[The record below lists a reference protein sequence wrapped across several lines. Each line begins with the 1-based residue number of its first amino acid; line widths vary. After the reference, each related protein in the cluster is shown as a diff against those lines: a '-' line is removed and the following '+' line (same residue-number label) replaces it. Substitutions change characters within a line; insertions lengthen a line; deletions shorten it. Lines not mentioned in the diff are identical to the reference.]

1 MPRPSKHISPDT
13 LGGLIRATR
22 ESLQLSLAEVADGH
36 YSTSLLSQIERNRL
50 DPSPESLRF
59 LAERL
64 KLPLEDL
71 ETLAQQHRSA
81 EIVEN
86 HYKSYEELRIEA
98 LQYLTNK
105 DCRQALGILKDVH
118 FSQVA
123 ATQRW
128 RLAALRGQAYFEL
141 RKFLEAQQDFMYAI
155 NERPQGGNLPDEQQ
169 QELLLLHLHL
179 AGTHRE
185 LQQSEPAQE
194 HYQFALQL
202 INNQTPFGHAAEVH
216 WGLALIGYAKA
227 NKIQHN
233 DPTNCSVTCRETM
246 LRQSLEHAQT
256 ARFLYRSMGDQ
267 LRAAAVT
274 CEIAHIE
281 KTLGEVDQAR
291 AHLEEV
297 LSAWSSAY
305 DTTQK
310 KTSSDK
316 PRQQDEANVISAAA
330 CALATIE
337 LEGKNF
343 DAARQYAELALE
355 AGKRSYKLR
364 RADAYLMR
372 GRILEAIDPKNPEA
386 EESFRH
392 ATTELAGTH
401 RIAARIGAH
410 VRLGH
415 HLLKIG
421 KIAESEQELEQA
433 RHLSEL
439 VSSGISALSMED
451 TALS

>member
-59 LAERL
+59 LADRL

-81 EIVEN
+81 EITEN
-86 HYKSYEELRIEA
+86 HYKAYEELRIEV
-98 LQYLTNK
+98 LQYLTKK
-105 DCRQALGILKDVH
+105 DCRRALNILKDLH
-118 FSQVA
+118 FSRIPTA
-123 ATQRW
+123 HRW
-128 RLAALRGQAYFEL
+128 RLAALRGHTYFEL

-155 NERPQGGNLPDEQQ
+155 SERPRGENLPEELRQD
-169 QELLLLHLHL
+169 LLLLHLHL

-185 LQQSEPAQE
+185 LQQSEPAQDQ
-194 HYQFALQL
+194 YQYALQL
-202 INNQTPFGHAAEVH
+202 VNSKTPFGYVAEAH

-227 NKIQHN
+227 NKVHN
-233 DPTNCSVTCRETM
+233 DLNGNAKYREAM
-246 LRQSLEHAQT
+246 LRQSLEHAET
-256 ARFLYRSMGDQ
+256 ARFLYHSMADQ

-281 KTLGEVDQAR
+281 KMLGEVDQAR
-291 AHLEEV
+291 THLEEV
-297 LSAWSSAY
+297 LSTWSSLY
-305 DTTQK
+305 DTAQNK
-310 KTSSDK
+310 PSPDK

-330 CALATIE
+330 CALAGIE
-337 LEGKNF
+337 LEGRNF

-364 RADAYLMR
+364 RADAYLIR
-372 GRILEAIDPKNPEA
+372 GRIFEAINPRDPEA

-392 ATTELAGTH
+392 ATAELAGTH

-439 VSSGISALSMED
+439 VSSGISAVSMED

>member
-22 ESLQLSLAEVADGH
+22 ENLQLSLAEVADGR

-59 LAERL
+59 LARRL

-71 ETLAQQHRSA
+71 ETLARQHRTA
-81 EIVEN
+81 EIEEN
-86 HYKSYEELRIEA
+86 HYKPYEELRVEVLQHLANKEA
-98 LQYLTNK
+98 
-105 DCRQALGILKDVH
+105 RHALNILEDVH
-118 FSQVA
+118 FGLIPK
-123 ATQRW
+123 TQRW
-128 RLAALRGQAYFEL
+128 RLAALRGHVYFEL
-141 RKFLEAQQDFMYAI
+141 RKFLEAQQDFIYAV
-155 NERPQGGNLPDEQQ
+155 NERPYKDDLPDEHV

-185 LQQSEPAQE
+185 LQQLEPALEQ
-194 HYQFALQL
+194 YQQALL
-202 INNQTPFGHAAEVH
+202 LVNGKTPSGHIAEAH
-216 WGLALIGYAKA
+216 WGMALIGYAKSHK
-227 NKIQHN
+227 NYGESSTSK
-233 DPTNCSVTCRETM
+233 CREAI
-246 LRQSLEHAQT
+246 LRKSLEHAET
-256 ARFLYRSMGDQ
+256 ARFLYHSIGDQ
-267 LRAAAVT
+267 LRAATVT

-291 AHLEEV
+291 THLEQV
-297 LSAWSSAY
+297 LSAWSTSY
-305 DTTQK
+305 DTASTTIPSNK
-310 KTSSDK
+310 L
-316 PRQQDEANVISAAA
+316 RQQDEANVVSAAA
-330 CALATIE
+330 CSLAAIE
-337 LEGKNF
+337 LESKRF
-343 DAARQYAELALE
+343 DSAREYVELALE

-386 EESFRH
+386 EESFRR
-392 ATTELAGTH
+392 ATTELSGTH

-439 VSSGISALSMED
+439 VSAGISGISIED
-451 TALS
+451 VTM

>member
-13 LGGLIRATR
+13 LGGHIRAAR

-71 ETLAQQHRSA
+71 ESLARQHRSA
-81 EIVEN
+81 ETEEN
-86 HYKSYEELRIEA
+86 QHKSYEELHIEV
-98 LQYLTNK
+98 LQYLKNK
-105 DCRQALGILKDVH
+105 EYHHALSILKELQ
-118 FSQVA
+118 FSQIPIP
-123 ATQRW
+123 QRW
-128 RLAALRGQAYFEL
+128 RLAALRGHAYFEQ
-141 RKFLEAQQDFMYAI
+141 RKFLEAQRDFMYAI
-155 NERPQGGNLPDEQQ
+155 NERPRGVNLPDEQQ
-169 QELLLLHLHL
+169 QELMLLHLHL

-194 HYQFALQL
+194 QYELALQL
-202 INNQTPFGHAAEVH
+202 VNSKTPFGHVAEAH
-216 WGLALIGYAKA
+216 WGLALIGCTKA
-227 NKIQHN
+227 NKVNN
-233 DPTNCSVTCRETM
+233 DPNYATKCRESI
-246 LRQSLEHAQT
+246 LRRSLGHAEN

-267 LRAAAVT
+267 LKAAAVT

-291 AHLEEV
+291 THLEEV
-297 LSAWSSAY
+297 LSTWSSSHN
-305 DTTQK
+305 TSQNS
-310 KTSSDK
+310 TSSDK

-330 CALATIE
+330 CSLAALE
-337 LEGKNF
+337 LEGRNY
-343 DAARQYAELALE
+343 DAALRYGELALE
-355 AGKRSYKLR
+355 AGKRSYKIR

-372 GRILEAIDPKNPEA
+372 GRILEAINPRDPEA
-386 EESFRH
+386 EESFRR
-392 ATTELAGTH
+392 ATAELASTH

-421 KIAESEQELEQA
+421 KIAESEQELELA

-439 VSSGISALSMED
+439 VSAGVSAVSLED
-451 TALS
+451 IASS